1 MSDTGSR
8 LVIFF
13 RPDQIGD
20 HHSRY
25 RQILRREKMLPERIV
40 NLNRPLQPA
49 FYLSS
54 RTKQRDNCDPYEAP
68 ETRKN
73 SGFIPQQI
81 SAVFQ
86 LFSVGPTALICKNS
100 PADGIKIDA
109 VPRKC
114 ISDRLL
120 IFYKTPA

>member
-25 RQILRREKMLPERIV
+25 GQILRREKMLPERIV

-54 RTKQRDNCDPYEAP
+54 RTQQRDNCDPYEAP

-86 LFSVGPTALICKNS
+86 LFSVGRRRLSVKTA
-100 PADGIKIDA
+100 PQTG
-109 VPRKC
+109 
-114 ISDRLL
+114 
-120 IFYKTPA
+120 